1 MDIAITTKEMLINDF
16 LHKNLFFNC
25 SVNYCFCLFSILMEL
40 CY

>member
-16 LHKNLFFNC
+16 LHKNLFFKN
-25 SVNYCFCLFSILMEL
+25 CFCLFSILMEL